1 MAETNDRQQELEAL
15 HRSYKMM
22 EMDRQKYSE
31 ESQVRRRSLAL
42 PPARVVPGRGHAMAA
57 AAHRPTFLRNPRHAA
72 VVGRMAAARTCP
84 GDAHAS

>member
-31 ESQVRRRSLAL
+31 ESQVRLAD
-42 PPARVVPGRGHAMAA
+42 PAPARGWSRVAGTRWAA
-57 AAHRPTFLRNPRHAA
+57 ATRRPTYFRNPRH
-72 VVGRMAAARTCP
+72 VVGRMAAARTHP
-84 GDAHAS
+84 GGAHAPWV